1 MTARWAVDGQT
12 AVITLDEPHHHNALS
27 PGLVAAARGCLR
39 ESLAAGTRAVVIASS
54 GKAFSAGAD
63 LEALDA
69 GDWMA
74 HTSLTSPVH
83 LFRELASDPRP
94 TLAAVGGLAL
104 GGGFELTLSCDL
116 VVASPEAAFATPEI
130 DLGVI
135 ANTGLARLPALIGTR
150 RAMELMLT
158 RRRMSA
164 HEALTIGLVTTIV
177 PRSALLATTVE
188 FANSI
193 VASASSS
200 AIAALK
206 HSLDTVHQRTDW
218 DEVQTSLT
226 RIDERHWREGIA
238 AFREKRAPD
247 FQQFEAPAQEAA
259 TSDQTG

>member
-1 MTARWAVDGQT
+1 M
-12 AVITLDEPHHHNALS
+12 
-27 PGLVAAARGCLR
+27 
-39 ESLAAGTRAVVIASS
+39 VIASS
-54 GKAFSAGAD
+54 GKVFSAGAD

-83 LFRELASDPRP
+83 LFRELSSDPRP

-104 GGGFELTLSCDL
+104 GGGFELSLSCDL
-116 VVASPEAAFATPEI
+116 VIASPEAAFATPEI
-130 DLGVI
+130 ELGVI

-150 RAMELMLT
+150 RSMELMLT

-164 HEALTIGLVTTIV
+164 HEALALGIVTTIV
-177 PRSALLATTVE
+177 PKGDLLTASIG

-193 VASASSS
+193 VEMASSS

-206 HSLDTVHQRTDW
+206 HSLSAFHQRTDW
-218 DEVQTSLT
+218 EEVQTSLT

-238 AFREKRAPD
+238 AFREKRKPD
-247 FQQFEAPAQEAA
+247 FQQFSPSVEDHAGADAK
-259 TSDQTG
+259 D